1 MALKR
6 TVSKEE
12 HAKLDEGIKGLYI
25 EDGDGFRLDLDGG
38 EDTGA
43 LKRAKD
49 REVQLRKDAETKLR
63 EAQERLDELSGN
75 DAKKRGD
82 IEALEKSWKEKN
94 DKLSTES
101 QAQINKLKASTE
113 KHLRDGNARAI
124 AAKIS
129 NAPELLYPHLVSRM
143 TVDYDGDEPKL
154 RILDAEGKPSAMTI
168 DELSAEFVAN
178 KNYAAIMVASKAS
191 GGGAPGGQQQQQKG
205 RAQSEGGRV
214 DLSKMSTQERV
225 AHYRAIRE
233 QSQK

>member
-1 MALKR
+1 MLFR
-6 TVSKEE
+6 SVSQSR
-12 HAKLDEGIKGLYI
+12 Y
-25 EDGDGFRLDLDGG
+25 
-38 EDTGA
+38 
-43 LKRAKD
+43 
-49 REVQLRKDAETKLR
+49 
-63 EAQERLDELSGN
+63 
-75 DAKKRGD
+75 
-82 IEALEKSWKEKN
+82 EALEKSWKEKN

-113 KHLRDGNARAI
+113 KHLRVGNARAI

-205 RAQSEGGRV
+205 RAHSEGGRV